1 MTLVPPPSWRFNQHC
16 RRFPSHASSS
26 PAVHPRVA
34 LGVRATLRAALRG
47 RAREVRGERTPPVI
61 DHLAAQLEAR
71 DGAALGG
78 ADAPASV
85 EDEDDDA
92 TGEGGDPGGGAAG
105 DPGGGG
111 AVAARDSTPA
121 VAEP

>member
-26 PAVHPRVA
+26 PQCTHA
-34 LGVRATLRAALRG
+34 LHSGCARHFAQHSAGVRARFEGSEPHPLSTTSPPSSRRATAPHSR
-47 RAREVRGERTPPVI
+47 
-61 DHLAAQLEAR
+61 
-71 DGAALGG
+71 G